1 MNTLA
6 FIFDL
11 SIFVGN
17 HLENKK
23 SRFFRM
29 KCLYIGLK
37 MKPFSKLTSHRLC
50 QQLKCPQT
58 SAILA
63 QSVDRLHCG
72 RSLVWGPGPDLYSES
87 LENNSE
93 RKVLPLFCGLASPT
107 RRQNSIS
114 TLALNT
120 LTLTVRF
127 LKWFPDFSQPVIKPP
142 GRGWGKLSP
151 SHASFY
157 PCLCNP
163 VYILYALRGL
173 NLRYQK
179 YNQFTKVK
187 IAERVLYVVQLIK
200 PSEIN
205 SLYMDSLMSLR
216 WV

>member
-58 SAILA
+58 SAVLA

-107 RRQNSIS
+107 RRQNSVLNKHFGAKYIDTNRTFFKS
-114 TLALNT
+114 DSPTFPSLWSSPRGGDGGNFLPRTLVFIPVCPT
-120 LTLTVRF
+120 LF
-127 LKWFPDFSQPVIKPP
+127 IFS
-142 GRGWGKLSP
+142 
-151 SHASFY
+151 F
-157 PCLCNP
+157 
-163 VYILYALRGL
+163 LYALRGL
-173 NLRYQK
+173 TLRYK
-179 YNQFTKVK
+179 K
-187 IAERVLYVVQLIK
+187 I
-200 PSEIN
+200 
-205 SLYMDSLMSLR
+205 
-216 WV
+216 

>member
-1 MNTLA
+1 MP
-6 FIFDL
+6 
-11 SIFVGN
+11 
-17 HLENKK
+17 
-23 SRFFRM
+23 
-29 KCLYIGLK
+29 LYKLK

-58 SAILA
+58 VLA

-87 LENNSE
+87 LKKNSE

-107 RRQNSIS
+107 RRQNSVLNKYFGAKYID
-114 TLALNT
+114 TNRAFFKVIPRLFPACDQAL
-120 LTLTVRF
+120 RA
-127 LKWFPDFSQPVIKPP
+127 
-142 GRGWGKLSP
+142 GMGKLSS

-163 VYILYALRGL
+163 VYILNALRGL
-173 NLRYQK
+173 NLRFQK

-187 IAERVLYVVQLIK
+187 ITERVLYVVQLIK
-200 PSEIN
+200 PSEIH

-216 WV
+216 WVKVWDK